1 MIVDAFHLHWID
13 PNRIHPNPTVELV
26 DGLVE
31 KKLEDAAVFEMV
43 DVQAK
48 ARKWMKI
55 EKYCN

>member
-43 DVQAK
+43 GAQAK
-48 ARKWMKI
+48 DKL
-55 EKYCN
+55 NQ